1 MTFTFA
7 KMKLSYLITVLFWI
21 KTTLAGIEIP
31 RDGCDWLS
39 GTSYGIDIK
48 CDGNFIFSII
58 QNTDFVVKSGE
69 HPNISGISS
78 ANLIITNLECKFF
91 FICSQLRKKKDSL
104 VKCFFG
110 PIGIFISIKEKRRQ
124 GMR

>member
-1 MTFTFA
+1 MNI
-7 KMKLSYLITVLFWI
+7 SYLITVLFCI
-21 KTTLAGIEIP
+21 KTILAGIEIP
-31 RDGCDWLS
+31 RAGCDWLS

-91 FICSQLRKKKDSL
+91 FICSQLRKKKTHWSNVFLD
-104 VKCFFG
+104 
-110 PIGIFISIKEKRRQ
+110 Q
-124 GMR
+124 